1 MSKAFRKD
9 GSKLQQP
16 DWLARSQ
23 SNRTIFDP
31 PNDPGCIY
39 KQTPTKSRPTI
50 GMVQSSPQPSN
61 HIATDENRKSPNRGL
76 ACKLIFNCIYYVV
89 AQRSQSIDW

>member
-16 DWLARSQ
+16 DWLARSR

-31 PNDPGCIY
+31 PNDPGAYINAY
-39 KQTPTKSRPTI
+39 QITANNTEWFRVHLNHPTT
-50 GMVQSSPQPSN
+50 
-61 HIATDENRKSPNRGL
+61 
-76 ACKLIFNCIYYVV
+76 
-89 AQRSQSIDW
+89 

>member
-23 SNRTIFDP
+23 SHRSIFDP
-31 PNDPGCIY
+31 PNDPKCAYQI
-39 KQTPTKSRPTI
+39 TANNTEWFRVHLNHPTTY
-50 GMVQSSPQPSN
+50 
-61 HIATDENRKSPNRGL
+61 IATDENRKIPNRGL
-76 ACKLIFNCIYYVV
+76 ASKLIFNCTVV
-89 AQRSQSIDW
+89 AQRS

>member
-23 SNRTIFDP
+23 STRTIFDP

-39 KQTPTKSRPTI
+39 KRLPNHGQQY

-61 HIATDENRKSPNRGL
+61 HIATDENRKIPNRGL
-76 ACKLIFNCIYYVV
+76 ASKLIFNCTYYVV
-89 AQRSQSIDW
+89 AQRSQSFDW